1 MSYLYDSSAIINLC
15 GEGKTERL
23 LEGWTLNLAIYEL
36 GNAVWKQARIH
47 RRITLE
53 EAYLILDTLT
63 EVFRRLRKPEDEAP
77 LRTLEM
83 AVREGLTYYDAAYI
97 SAAIEKGLILVT
109 DDERLYEVGR
119 RYVKTLKSDELIN
132 GSC

>member
-23 LEGWTLNLAIYEL
+23 LEGWTLNLAFYEL

-53 EAYLILDTLT
+53 EAYLILDSLT
-63 EVFRRLRKPEDEAP
+63 EVFRRLRKPEDEDP

-119 RYVKTLKSDELIN
+119 RYVKTLKSDEL
-132 GSC
+132 

>member
-23 LEGWTLNLAIYEL
+23 LEGWTLNLAFYEL

-63 EVFRRLRKPEDEAP
+63 EVFRRLRKPEEEAP

-83 AVREGLTYYDAAYI
+83 AVREDLTYYDAAYI

-119 RYVKTLKSDELIN
+119 RYVKTLKSDEL
-132 GSC
+132 

>member
-23 LEGWTLNLAIYEL
+23 LDGWTINLAIYEL
-36 GNAVWKQARIH
+36 GNAMWKQAIIH

-53 EAYLILDTLT
+53 EAYLILDSLT
-63 EVFRRLRKPEDEAP
+63 EVFRRMRKPEAEAP

-83 AVREGLTYYDAAYI
+83 AVREGLTYYDASYI
-97 SAAIEKGLILVT
+97 NTAAEKDLILVT
-109 DDERLYEVGR
+109 DDEKLYKVSK
-119 RYVKTLKSDELIN
+119 RYVKTLRSDEL
-132 GSC
+132 

>member
-1 MSYLYDSSAIINLC
+1 MRNSYKNC
-15 GEGKTERL
+15 RGEFDRSTI
-23 LEGWTLNLAIYEL
+23 LNLAFYEL

-53 EAYLILDTLT
+53 EAYLILDSLT
-63 EVFRRLRKPEDEAP
+63 EVFRRLRKPEDEDP

-119 RYVKTLKSDELIN
+119 RYVKTLKSDEL
-132 GSC
+132 

>member
-23 LEGWTLNLAIYEL
+23 LEGWTLNLAFYEL

-83 AVREGLTYYDAAYI
+83 AVREDLTYYDAAYI